1 MGFSFPRKIYEL
13 LGTTPTQYEQDYAQA
28 VSASNASYEQQTTTA
43 WTSGWTLALSHSGV
57 TSGIGDDILQAMQAQ
72 EDAAYMNGGALPNLP
87 ATSGPEVAPPR
98 PRPTWPVRALSP
110 GGFDGE

>member
-1 MGFSFPRKIYEL
+1 MIEDTIKIVL
-13 LGTTPTQYEQDYAQA
+13 LSMMALA
-28 VSASNASYEQQTTTA
+28 VL
-43 WTSGWTLALSHSGV
+43 GGLLAG
-57 TSGIGDDILQAMQAQ
+57 GIAGMQAQ